1 MGSPNNDGDKTRN
14 SGLAG
19 DINRHVEIW
28 QGSSNGSL
36 SKEGKFS
43 ASEFQEELQSE
54 EYIAPLPL
62 QTVN

>member
-28 QGSSNGSL
+28 RGSSNGSL

-43 ASEFQEELQSE
+43 ASEFQEQLQSE
-54 EYIAPLPL
+54 LN
-62 QTVN
+62 T